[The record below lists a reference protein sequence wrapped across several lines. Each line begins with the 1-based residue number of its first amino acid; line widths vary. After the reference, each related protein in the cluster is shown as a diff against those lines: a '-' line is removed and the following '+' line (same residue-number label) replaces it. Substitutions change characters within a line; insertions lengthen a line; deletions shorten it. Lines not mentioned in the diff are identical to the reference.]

1 MPRGMYIGASAP
13 LRDIKSF
20 RLEPAI
26 SHLGKCVAH
35 MTHWLHSDLPL
46 EQGSSKLRP
55 MRRILLA
62 DDHPLFRQA
71 LRAVIAGAQ
80 PEFGVVEA
88 DTLDSAQQ
96 ALNRMPDI
104 ELVMLDLKMPDSS
117 GFAGLLTL
125 RASHPLLS
133 IIIVSASNDSEIVN
147 RAINFG
153 ASGFIP
159 KSAAYAEIAQALN
172 AVLAGDVWAPSATP
186 QKTALTASIASL
198 TPSQLRILTGLQ
210 RGLLNKQIAA
220 EMGVSSAT
228 VKVHMSAMFRKL
240 GVMNRTQAAVA
251 AQALNLP
258 MEKDS

>member
-1 MPRGMYIGASAP
+1 
-13 LRDIKSF
+13 
-20 RLEPAI
+20 
-26 SHLGKCVAH
+26 
-35 MTHWLHSDLPL
+35 
-46 EQGSSKLRP
+46 

-80 PEFGVVEA
+80 PDFVVEEA
-88 DTLDSAQQ
+88 DTLATAQR
-96 ALNRMPDI
+96 ALQQMKDI
-104 ELVMLDLKMPDSS
+104 ELVMLDLKMPDCS

-125 RASHPLLS
+125 RAAHPLLP
-133 IIIVSASNDSEIVN
+133 IIIVSASNDAPIVD
-147 RAINFG
+147 RAIGFG

-159 KSAAYAEIAQALN
+159 KSASYANIAEGLQ
-172 AVLAGDVWAPSATP
+172 AVLDGDIWAPSASPLGTP
-186 QKTALTASIASL
+186 LAASIASL
-198 TPSQLRILTGLQ
+198 TASQLKILTGLQ

-258 MEKDS
+258 SDRADA

>member
-1 MPRGMYIGASAP
+1 MTQTVMSSLARSQRHHQAGA
-13 LRDIKSF
+13 
-20 RLEPAI
+20 
-26 SHLGKCVAH
+26 
-35 MTHWLHSDLPL
+35 
-46 EQGSSKLRP
+46 

-80 PEFGVVEA
+80 PDFVVEEA
-88 DTLDSAQQ
+88 DTLEGAHQ
-96 ALNRMPDI
+96 ALAKVPDI
-104 ELVMLDLKMPDSS
+104 ELVMLDLKMPDCS

-125 RASHPLLS
+125 HASYPLLS
-133 IIIVSASNDSEIVN
+133 IIIVSASNESEIVN

-159 KSAAYAEIAQALN
+159 KSATYGEIAQGLET
-172 AVLAGDVWAPSATP
+172 VLAGDIWAPLATP
-186 QKTALTASIASL
+186 HNTPLTASIASL
-198 TPSQLRILTGLQ
+198 TASQLRILTGLQ

-220 EMGVSSAT
+220 EMGLSAAT

-251 AQALNLP
+251 AQALDLP
-258 MEKDS
+258 REKNDA

>member
-1 MPRGMYIGASAP
+1 
-13 LRDIKSF
+13 
-20 RLEPAI
+20 
-26 SHLGKCVAH
+26 
-35 MTHWLHSDLPL
+35 
-46 EQGSSKLRP
+46 

-71 LRAVIAGAQ
+71 LRAVIVGSQ
-80 PEFGVVEA
+80 PDFSVEEA
-88 DTLDSAQQ
+88 DTLEGAQSALQ
-96 ALNRMPDI
+96 RMKDI
-104 ELVMLDLKMPDSS
+104 ELVMLDLKMPDCS

-125 RASHPLLS
+125 RASHPLLP
-133 IIIVSASNDSEIVN
+133 IIIVSASTEGPIID
-147 RAINFG
+147 RAISFG

-159 KSAAYAEIAQALN
+159 KSATYAAIAEGLQ
-172 AVLAGDVWAPSATP
+172 AVLDGDVWTPSVPSPVGTSLA
-186 QKTALTASIASL
+186 ASIALL

-220 EMGVSSAT
+220 ELGVSPAT

-258 MEKDS
+258 PDKES